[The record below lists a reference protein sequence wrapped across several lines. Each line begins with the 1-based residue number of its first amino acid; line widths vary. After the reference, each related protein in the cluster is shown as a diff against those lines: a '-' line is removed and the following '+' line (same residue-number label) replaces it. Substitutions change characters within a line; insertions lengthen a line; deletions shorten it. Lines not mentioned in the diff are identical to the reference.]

1 MKPNMNLSPEV
12 KSAVSEMVTEFK
24 EVENKKE
31 LKHKKAKDIINGM
44 KENIDAYKKGKEE
57 LKKGVND

>member
-1 MKPNMNLSPEV
+1 MAPNQKLPAEV
-12 KSAVSEMVTEFK
+12 KSAVSDMVAEFK
-24 EVENKKE
+24 EIKGKKE

-57 LKKGVND
+57 LKKGVNE

>member
-1 MKPNMNLSPEV
+1 
-12 KSAVSEMVTEFK
+12 MVAEFK
-24 EVENKKE
+24 EIKGKKE

-57 LKKGVND
+57 LKKGVNE